1 MMDSYYF
8 YPRYS
13 EVAPALRDYRA
24 ACLNVA
30 KGTEAPP
37 WGYPAL
43 GVGCGFPHGNS
54 HRKMVISPTKMGS
67 SWDLELIIG
76 TMVYKWLN

>member
-1 MMDSYYF
+1 MMDSYWF

-30 KGTEAPP
+30 KGTEAPLP
-37 WGYPAL
+37 GW
-43 GVGCGFPHGNS
+43 VGCGKPWEQ
-54 HRKMVISPTKMGS
+54 P
-67 SWDLELIIG
+67 
-76 TMVYKWLN
+76 

>member
-30 KGTEAPP
+30 KGTEAPQ
-37 WGYPAL
+37 
-43 GVGCGFPHGNS
+43 GVPGPGGRLGCGKPWEQ
-54 HRKMVISPTKMGS
+54 P
-67 SWDLELIIG
+67 
-76 TMVYKWLN
+76 